1 MKRKIALKRG
11 LPLPAEEEPEPA
23 EDEPTDFLPVHL
35 AWIWEAF
42 AILSRTRL
50 VNQAGPQ
57 PITVLELDAYCT
69 LEGIWTET
77 ERRDLLHHVTQLDI
91 HWLKDSH
98 AKIAKSREDAKKEA
112 EKEAKKRNQRKGK

>member
-11 LPLPAEEEPEPA
+11 LPLPVE
-23 EDEPTDFLPVHL
+23 EDEPVTDDEPLHFLPDHL
-35 AWIWEAF
+35 SWVWEAF
-42 AILSRTRL
+42 AMLSRTRL

-91 HWLKDSH
+91 YWLKDSH
-98 AKIAKSREDAKKEA
+98 AKIAKSRDDAKKEA